1 MLLTPMSGLTPEIS
15 PAIETILIQQNEVN
29 EYLEERLKD
38 IPEEPVLTDSPC
50 MVYPEDKNDSDEL
63 INMYSRL
70 MNEAIEEHGEYHDT
84 TKKYYVKGQCI
95 IYYRY
100 YMQDTTE
107 FSGDKV
113 DFIKRI
119 FNKIK
124 SCPYY
129 WAEENLY
136 QMKYIKPAVEKLV
149 EGGCIDDALFLL
161 PFKALTYYGW

>member
-15 PAIETILIQQNEVN
+15 PVIETILIHQQEVN

-38 IPEEPVLTDSPC
+38 IPDEPVLTDSPNIL
-50 MVYPEDKNDSDEL
+50 YPEDKNDSDIL
-63 INMYSRL
+63 IEEYSKM
-70 MNEAIEEHGEYHDT
+70 MNEAIEEFGEDDNVV
-84 TKKYYVKGQCI
+84 KKYYVKGLCV

-129 WAEENLY
+129 WADENLY
-136 QMKYIKPAVEKLV
+136 QMKYIKPVVEKLV
-149 EGGCIDDALFLL
+149 DGGTIDKAIYLL
-161 PFKALTYYGW
+161 PIKALTYYGW